1 MTWKPSHSCL
11 RSLDYTVTRCLAV
24 RTSFSSVH
32 HIYTQN
38 ILMTIWV
45 SLIIDAFERF
55 KGEDGRFKENL
66 AGDVRGMLQLYHAAQ
81 FGTPSEDIIE
91 EALSFT
97 RNQLECFAVQETSTL
112 PPHLM
117 THIRNA
123 LYRSRCHNM
132 EILAA
137 REYVSF
143 YDHEEGHDELLLRFA
158 KLSFNYCRLLYIQE
172 IKTLTKYGTLLFL
185 CLLKIN
191 VAVWSKPIGG
201 YESSLIIRFH
211 LDQCSISKSNSWMD
225 IC

>member
-81 FGTPSEDIIE
+81 
-91 EALSFT
+91 
-97 RNQLECFAVQETSTL
+97 VTSTL
-112 PPHLM
+112 PPHLI